1 MYTYFGYP
9 IVAALQSGDLIDA
22 VARSRAQS
30 VFVRCGDIR
39 SIRSIVR
46 ELLRAGKR
54 VYVQMELVKGLA
66 NDQEAVGY
74 LSDEVRPHGI
84 VTTKGFMIRAIRSA
98 GLAAVH
104 HVFLMDFHSLHQ
116 GIKNVKTTKPDAVE
130 IMPGLMPRVVREF
143 RDAVSVP
150 LVVGGMIRYESEILA
165 ILEAGADAAIC
176 GTPELWDI
184 GLSHP
189 ALPG

>member
-1 MYTYFGYP
+1 MDTLFGHP

-22 VARSRAQS
+22 VARSRVQS

-39 SIRSIVR
+39 SIRTIVR
-46 ELLRAGKR
+46 ELLRAGKQ
-54 VYVQMELVKGLA
+54 VYVQIELVRGLS
-66 NDQEAVGY
+66 NDQEAVEY
-74 LSDEVRPHGI
+74 LAEEVRPHGI
-84 VTTKGFMIRAIRSA
+84 VTTKGFMIRAIRAA
-98 GLAAVH
+98 GLVAVH

-143 RDAVSVP
+143 RAAVAVP
-150 LVVGGMIRYESEILA
+150 LVVGGMIRYESEIRA

-176 GTPELWDI
+176 GTPELWDTD
-184 GLSHP
+184 
-189 ALPG
+189 LPGSPLQA